1 MTWCDVVCQDTGSTK
16 RGAAASSIG
25 PKEDTLWLGL
35 ETGQGR
41 MVCVE
46 GIHTMHV
53 SQAEGRAVKNPP
65 RV

>member
-41 MVCVE
+41 MVCVLKGYIQCTYPKQRE
-46 GIHTMHV
+46 
-53 SQAEGRAVKNPP
+53 EL
-65 RV
+65 